1 MGPIINQCE
10 ASWFKGKV
18 KPRTPH
24 IRFCRVGDKSWSLII
39 KVKKKIKFKTIR
51 ERVWY
56 IHFKIKNYY
65 LKICVK
71 IYVDKKICKNMC
83 NVI

>member
-39 KVKKKIKFKTIR
+39 KVKKKLNSKQLEDVFGICILKLKTI
-51 ERVWY
+51 
-56 IHFKIKNYY
+56 I
-65 LKICVK
+65 
-71 IYVDKKICKNMC
+71 
-83 NVI
+83 

>member
-24 IRFCRVGDKSWSLII
+24 IRFCRVVDKSWSLII
-39 KVKKKIKFKTIR
+39 KVKKKLNSKQLEDVFGICILK
-51 ERVWY
+51 
-56 IHFKIKNYY
+56 
-65 LKICVK
+65 LKI
-71 IYVDKKICKNMC
+71 
-83 NVI
+83 VI